1 MRGKHR
7 GTLEAIFSEPV
18 RGTIK
23 WRDVE
28 ALLIACGAQIS
39 EGSGSRVRFT
49 MAGQTLFLHRPHPSP
64 DTKRWAI
71 RDIRE
76 FLQNVGIKP

>member
-7 GTLEAIFSEPV
+7 QTLEAIFANPIS
-18 RGTIK
+18 GSIK

-28 ALLIACGAQIS
+28 ALLVALEAEMT

-49 MAGQTLFLHRPHPSP
+49 IAGQTLFLHRPHPSP

-76 FLQNVGIKP
+76 FLTNVGIRP